1 MLKGRAKGDNPN
13 RKHTAVLRD
22 TFLIKGKAKG
32 VNPERKS
39 GAEVPKMDGVLTQ
52 NLPELSDVDAL
63 ICKLLRR
70 ALMPLVLV
78 RLSPG
83 TPLM

>member
-22 TFLIKGKAKG
+22 TFLLKGKAKG

-39 GAEVPKMDGVLTQ
+39 GAEVPKMDGAFTQ
-52 NLPELSDVDAL
+52 SLLELSDVDAL
-63 ICKLLRR
+63 FCKLF
-70 ALMPLVLV
+70 VH
-78 RLSPG
+78 
-83 TPLM
+83 